1 MKVCRHHKYVTKR
14 HLPFQICHPMISLD
28 DANAGRDITR
38 DREVDLEVQTEKGHR
53 PEALRGVLP
62 EIQTEVDGEFLR
74 EVLPEEITRD
84 HHEEKFLLRHEIAA
98 WDQRKHLV
106 EHRGLVV
113 QVHRGLDAKEVALGV
128 LHDMGIDEV
137 AQEVVREV
145 HHGTEIE
152 EVAPE
157 VRLDLQIEGVAREVV
172 LEARRDM
179 TDEEVDR
186 EVHRGME
193 IEEVAREVRDLIGQ
207 TLSSSSGKK
216 YEGTLKL

>member
-1 MKVCRHHKYVTKR
+1 MVYR
-14 HLPFQICHPMISLD
+14 IDSLD
-28 DANAGRDITR
+28 DNEASEDRDIAR

-157 VRLDLQIEGVAREVV
+157 VRQGLEIEEVAREAV

-179 TDEEVDR
+179 TDEDR
-186 EVHRGME
+186 EVHRGTE

-207 TLSSSSGKK
+207 ILSSSSETNH
-216 YEGTLKL
+216 EGTLKL